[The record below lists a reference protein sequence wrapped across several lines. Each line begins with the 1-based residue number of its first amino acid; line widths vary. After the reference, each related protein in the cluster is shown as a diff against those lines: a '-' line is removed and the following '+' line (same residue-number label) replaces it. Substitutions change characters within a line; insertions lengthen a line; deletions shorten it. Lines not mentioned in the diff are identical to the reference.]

1 MIYDIVVILGIRGVQ
16 FNSCAVIWW
25 IFQCIEMYST
35 MLVTIRKKNIAIL
48 FLGHI
53 AQSYSQLFPDHI

>member
-1 MIYDIVVILGIRGVQ
+1 MIHDIVVILGIKGVQ

-25 IFQCIEMYST
+25 IFQYIKMYSI
-35 MLVTIRKKNIAIL
+35 MLVTICKKNTAIL

-53 AQSYSQLFPDHI
+53 AQSYSQLFSDHI